1 MTTVIDHRG
10 GVGPDTG
17 GACGAGASRPD
28 GGSAPAEAG
37 AQGTEGVSL
46 TVFVAVLCALLR
58 QSLQAGWLAREVV
71 EGTRTVARLAATLHA
86 AGGGFTLR
94 LGGDHFRHEE
104 SGQRCDLSGRAVL
117 QLHRFFLRRGLTGAR
132 FAADVSP
139 LAIKNLARALLDP
152 ALDVAPLF
160 PAGCGLEPFGASAD
174 APEVL
179 ILRGETH
186 EAAGAP
192 RQSDGRPGRVSDPLK
207 ARGDQSATSPR
218 APAAPA
224 PTAPAS
230 ARVSGVLD
238 RELQLLRQE
247 NAAIREAAAA
257 TVTAGGHA
265 PCPAILTCIE
275 AMEQDEHLMYM
286 LVSLRQH
293 DRYTFDHSC
302 NVALLAVAIARQIG
316 VAGEELRRF
325 AGAVLLHDIGK
336 LYTPLTVLNKP
347 GRFSPD
353 EWQVMKRHPVDG
365 MEILDGAG
373 FENLYSGRVTLLHH
387 INFEGQGYPSSTA
400 QQPDLLAHIVQV
412 ADIYDAFTS
421 IRPYRQQA
429 RPREVL
435 ETLRAGAGK
444 DFDPAVVTAVLK
456 LMGET
461 PMGAVLKLDNGQLGL
476 VVDMGSSLDGRPVV
490 RVIQDELGSRPAR
503 TTLIDLSARIPATGE
518 YMVDVVEAI
527 DPVIRNIPIGRYI

>member
-1 MTTVIDHRG
+1 MAIASDRRG
-10 GVGPDTG
+10 G
-17 GACGAGASRPD
+17 
-28 GGSAPAEAG
+28 APAPEAG
-37 AQGTEGVSL
+37 QAAEGASL
-46 TVFVAVLCALLR
+46 TVFVAVFCALLR
-58 QSLQAGWLAREVV
+58 QSVQAGWLAREVID
-71 EGTRTVARLAATLHA
+71 GARSVARLAATLHA
-86 AGGGFTLR
+86 RSGGFTLR
-94 LGGDHFRHEE
+94 VGGDHFRHEE
-104 SGQRCDLSGRAVL
+104 SGQRCDLSGKAVL

-139 LAIKNLARALLDP
+139 LAIKNLARALLEPGSD
-152 ALDVAPLF
+152 AAALF
-160 PAGCGLEPFGASAD
+160 PAGCGLEPLGAGAEE
-174 APEVL
+174 PEVQV
-179 ILRGETH
+179 LRG
-186 EAAGAP
+186 GALQEGLP
-192 RQSDGRPGRVSDPLK
+192 PGGSDGRPGRVSDPLAAGA
-207 ARGDQSATSPR
+207 ARGGAAARPGA
-218 APAAPA
+218 APAA
-224 PTAPAS
+224 APAS
-230 ARVSGVLD
+230 ARVSGALD
-238 RELQLLRQE
+238 RDLQLLRQE
-247 NAAIREAAAA
+247 NAAIREAVAA

-265 PCPAILTCIE
+265 PHPAIMTCIE
-275 AMEQDEHLMYM
+275 AMEQDEHLLYM

-336 LYTPLTVLNKP
+336 LYTPLSVLNKP

-353 EWQVMKRHPVDG
+353 EWQVMKRHPADG

-373 FENLYSGRVTLLHH
+373 FENLYSERVTLLHH
-387 INFEGQGYPSSTA
+387 VNFEGQGYPATTA
-400 QQPDLLAHIVQV
+400 QRPDLLAHIVQV

-435 ETLRAGAGK
+435 ATLQGGAGK
-444 DFDPAVVTAVLK
+444 DFDPSVVAAVQK
-456 LMGET
+456 LMGGT

-476 VVDMGSSLDGRPVV
+476 VVDMGSSPDGRPVV
-490 RVIQDELGSRPAR
+490 RVIQDELGNRPAR
-503 TTLIDLSARIPATGE
+503 TTLVDLSARIPATGE

>member
-1 MTTVIDHRG
+1 MATAVDRHC
-10 GVGPDTG
+10 GVGLVEG
-17 GACGAGASRPD
+17 GAGDAGARRPA
-28 GGSAPAEAG
+28 GNSPPAAAAAPGAEG
-37 AQGTEGVSL
+37 ATL
-46 TVFVAVLCALLR
+46 TLFVAMLCALLR
-58 QSLQAGWLAREVV
+58 QSLQAGWLAREVI

-86 AGGGFTLR
+86 AAGGFTLR

-104 SGQRCDLSGRAVL
+104 SGQRCELSGKAVL

-139 LAIKNLARALLDP
+139 LAIKNLARALLEP
-152 ALDVAPLF
+152 ATDVALLF
-160 PAGCGLEPFGASAD
+160 PAGCGLEPFGARAD
-174 APEVL
+174 GPEVQ

-186 EAAGAP
+186 EEAPAP

-207 ARGDQSATSPR
+207 ARADQGGAAPRPAATPAATPR
-218 APAAPA
+218 AAGM
-224 PTAPAS
+224 S
-230 ARVSGVLD
+230 D
-238 RELQLLRQE
+238 RDLQQLRQE
-247 NAAIREAAAA
+247 NAAIREAVAA
-257 TVTAGGHA
+257 TVTVGGRA
-265 PCPAILTCIE
+265 PHPAILTCIE
-275 AMEQDEHLMYM
+275 AMEQDEHLMHM

-336 LYTPLTVLNKP
+336 LYTPLAVLNKP

-365 MEILDGAG
+365 MEILAGAG
-373 FENLYSGRVTLLHH
+373 FKNLYSERVTLLHH
-387 INFEGQGYPSSTA
+387 VNYEGQGYPSTTA
-400 QQPDLLAHIVQV
+400 QRPDLLAHIVQV

-444 DFDPAVVTAVLK
+444 DFDPAVVTAALK

-476 VVDMGSSLDGRPVV
+476 VVDMGSSPDGRPVV
-490 RVIQDELGSRPAR
+490 RVIQDELGNRPAR
-503 TTLIDLSARIPATGE
+503 TTLVDLSARIPATGE

>member
-1 MTTVIDHRG
+1 MAIVNDRNG
-10 GVGPDTG
+10 GVGLIDAAPV
-17 GACGAGASRPD
+17 AVESRGPSGD
-28 GGSAPAEAG
+28 PVSVAEAG
-37 AQGTEGVSL
+37 ATAEGANL

-71 EGTRTVARLAATLHA
+71 DGARTVARLAATLHA
-86 AGGGFTLR
+86 AAGGFTLR
-94 LGGDHFRHEE
+94 AGGDHFRHEE
-104 SGQRCDLSGRAVL
+104 SGQRCDLSGKAVL
-117 QLHRFFLRRGLTGAR
+117 QLHRFFLRRGLIGAR

-139 LAIKNLARALLDP
+139 LAIKNLARALLEP
-152 ALDVAPLF
+152 GSDVTQLL
-160 PAGCGLEPFGASAD
+160 PAGCGLEPLGVRAD

-179 ILRGETH
+179 ILRGGVH
-186 EAAGAP
+186 EEAHLP
-192 RQSDGRPGRVSDPLK
+192 RESDGRPGRVRDPLTTVV
-207 ARGDQSATSPR
+207 APGD
-218 APAAPA
+218 AAPRPVA
-224 PTAPAS
+224 SIAS
-230 ARVSGVLD
+230 AVPATPRVPGFLD
-238 RELQLLRQE
+238 RDLQLLRQE
-247 NAAIREAAAA
+247 NAAIREAVAA
-257 TVTAGGHA
+257 TVNAGGRA
-265 PCPAILTCIE
+265 PHPAILTCIE

-286 LVSLRQH
+286 LISLRQH

-373 FENLYSGRVTLLHH
+373 FENLYSERVTLLHH
-387 INFEGQGYPSSTA
+387 VNFEGQGYPATTV
-400 QQPDLLAHIVQV
+400 QRPDLLAHIVQV

-429 RPREVL
+429 RPAEVL
-435 ETLRAGAGK
+435 ETLRKGAGK
-444 DFDPAVVTAVLK
+444 DFDPAVVSAVLK

-476 VVDMGSSLDGRPVV
+476 VVDMGSSPDGRPVV
-490 RVIQDELGSRPAR
+490 RVIQDELGNRPAR
-503 TTLIDLSARIPATGE
+503 TTLVDLSARLPATGE
-518 YMVDVVEAI
+518 YMVDVVEMI

>member
-1 MTTVIDHRG
+1 MAIVSDKSG
-10 GVGPDTG
+10 GVGLADADPT
-17 GACGAGASRPD
+17 A
-28 GGSAPAEAG
+28 
-37 AQGTEGVSL
+37 EGVSL
-46 TVFVAVLCALLR
+46 TVFVAVLCAVLR
-58 QSLQAGWLAREVV
+58 QSVQAGWLAREVV
-71 EGTRTVARLAATLHA
+71 DGTRTVARLAATLHA
-86 AGGGFTLR
+86 AAGGFTLR
-94 LGGDHFRHEE
+94 VGGDHFRHEE
-104 SGQRCDLSGRAVL
+104 SGQRCDLSGKAAL
-117 QLHRFFLRRGLTGAR
+117 QLHRFFLRRGMTGVR

-139 LAIKNLARALLDP
+139 LAIKNLARALLETGS
-152 ALDVAPLF
+152 DVALLF
-160 PAGCGLEPFGASAD
+160 PVGCGLEPLGVHAD

-179 ILRGETH
+179 ILRGEAHEETH
-186 EAAGAP
+186 LPME
-192 RQSDGRPGRVSDPLK
+192 SDGRPGRVRDPLTTK
-207 ARGDQSATSPR
+207 AVRGDAAPRPSAAI
-218 APAAPA
+218 APAFPA
-224 PTAPAS
+224 TT
-230 ARVSGVLD
+230 RVPGFLD
-238 RELQLLRQE
+238 RDLQLLRQE
-247 NAAIREAAAA
+247 NAAIREAIAA
-257 TVTAGGHA
+257 TVNAGGRA
-265 PCPAILTCIE
+265 PHPAILTCIE

-373 FENLYSGRVTLLHH
+373 FENLYSERVTLLHH
-387 INFEGQGYPSSTA
+387 VNFEGQGYPATTA
-400 QQPDLLAHIVQV
+400 QRPDLLAHIVQV

-429 RPREVL
+429 RPLEVL
-435 ETLRAGAGK
+435 ETLRNGAGK
-444 DFDPAVVTAVLK
+444 DFDPAVVSAVLK

-476 VVDMGSSLDGRPVV
+476 VVDMGSSPDGRPVV

-503 TTLIDLSARIPATGE
+503 TTLVDLSARIPATGE

>member
-1 MTTVIDHRG
+1 MAIMSDRNG
-10 GVGPDTG
+10 GVDLADAVPAAVGPRQPSGDSG
-17 GACGAGASRPD
+17 PVPGAG
-28 GGSAPAEAG
+28 SAA
-37 AQGTEGVSL
+37 EGVSL
-46 TVFVAVLCALLR
+46 TVFVAVLCAVLR
-58 QSLQAGWLAREVV
+58 QSVQAGWLAREVV
-71 EGTRTVARLAATLHA
+71 DGTRTVARLAATLHA
-86 AGGGFTLR
+86 AAGGFTLR
-94 LGGDHFRHEE
+94 VGGDHFRHEE
-104 SGQRCDLSGRAVL
+104 SGQRCDLSGKAVL
-117 QLHRFFLRRGLTGAR
+117 QLHRFFLRRGMTGAR

-139 LAIKNLARALLDP
+139 LAIKNLARALLEP
-152 ALDVAPLF
+152 GSDVALLF
-160 PAGCGLEPFGASAD
+160 PAGCGLEPLGVRAD

-179 ILRGETH
+179 ILRGGAH
-186 EAAGAP
+186 EEARLPGE
-192 RQSDGRPGRVSDPLK
+192 SDGRPGRVRDPLTTG
-207 ARGDQSATSPR
+207 AVRGDAAPR
-218 APAAPA
+218 PVAVIAPAVPA
-224 PTAPAS
+224 MP
-230 ARVSGVLD
+230 RVSGVLD
-238 RELQLLRQE
+238 RDLQLLRQE
-247 NAAIREAAAA
+247 NAAIREAVAA
-257 TVTAGGHA
+257 TVNAGGRA
-265 PCPAILTCIE
+265 PHPVILTCIE

-336 LYTPLTVLNKP
+336 LYTPLSVLNKP

-365 MEILDGAG
+365 MEILGGAG
-373 FENLYSGRVTLLHH
+373 FENLYSERVTLLHH
-387 INFEGQGYPSSTA
+387 VNYEGQGYPSVTA
-400 QQPDLLAHIVQV
+400 QRPDLLAHIVQA

-429 RPREVL
+429 RPLEVL
-435 ETLRAGAGK
+435 ETLRSGAGK
-444 DFDPAVVTAVLK
+444 DFDPAVVSAVLK

-476 VVDMGSSLDGRPVV
+476 VVDMGSSPDGRPVV

-503 TTLIDLSARIPATGE
+503 TTLLDLSARIPATGE
-518 YMVDVVEAI
+518 YMVDVIEAV